1 MAEDRFTT
9 EESRKLA
16 VLIARSWAD
25 PQLGTKYQDDPEAVL
40 AGAGIALAGRTA
52 PELPGRPGELV
63 GGEIGQTARAF
74 SSASSLS
81 TVTCPCTGC
90 TASCAG
96 LEAVAVTEAQFSS
109 MVKLAEEPG
118 SREEARK
125 MTSSWGL
132 SIEIHP

>member
-1 MAEDRFTT
+1 MAIDKFTL

-25 PQLGTKYQDDPEAVL
+25 PALAEQYRVAPEAVL
-40 AGAGIALAGRTA
+40 AGSGIDLHGREA
-52 PELPGRPGELV
+52 PELPARPADLPTENLPSP
-63 GGEIGQTARAF
+63 ASF

-96 LEAVAVTEAQFSS
+96 AAPEVLASDQVTA
-109 MVKLAEEPG
+109 MMKLADDPKG
-118 SREEARK
+118 RENARQL
-125 MTSSWGL
+125 TAAWGIDL
-132 SIEIHP
+132 AVHP